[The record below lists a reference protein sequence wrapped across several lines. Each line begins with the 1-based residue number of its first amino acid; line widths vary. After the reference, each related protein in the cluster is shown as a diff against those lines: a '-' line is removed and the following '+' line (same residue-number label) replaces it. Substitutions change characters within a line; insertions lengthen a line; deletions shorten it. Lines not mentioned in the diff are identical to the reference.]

1 MRTTK
6 GLASELFRDQ
16 PLLAYLASVH
26 VPVSSVAIQTPLE
39 FLGTTR
45 RQSGRGFLPY
55 RHKAHRP
62 LPERAIP
69 SHHLL
74 TRDFGTG
81 PVNGS
86 LTESLS
92 FVARPGV
99 GTGR

>member
-6 GLASELFRDQ
+6 GLAPELFRDQ
-16 PLLAYLASVH
+16 PLLAYLAPVH
-26 VPVSSVAIQTPLE
+26 VPVSSATIQAPLE
-39 FLGTTR
+39 FLGTAR
-45 RQSGRGFLPY
+45 RHSNHAFLPY

-62 LPERAIP
+62 LPERATP

-74 TRDFGTG
+74 TRDFGIV

-86 LTESLS
+86 LTESLN